1 MQLCLVELEC
11 FAMIRIKNFK
21 LRIKNSERGFTLLEL
36 LVVIAIIG
44 ILASLLVVN
53 FINVRERSR
62 DAQRKSN
69 LRQIQSALELYRA
82 DTGEYPASSPG
93 LKNCPAS
100 GTKTDLGNTAC
111 STVYM
116 KSIPR
121 DPSCPTTPCSSVYN
135 GGNYYYGTLGTGY
148 QLVVCLENANEQLSD
163 VVKNTPLSGYT
174 PSAPTTN
181 CSSSKYYV
189 LTDL

>member
-1 MQLCLVELEC
+1 
-11 FAMIRIKNFK
+11 MIRIKNFK

-82 DTGEYPASSPG
+82 DEGEYPSATPPSPG
-93 LKNCPAS
+93 IKNCS
-100 GTKTDLGNTAC
+100 GGTAFGNSNC
-111 STVYM
+111 STIYM
-116 KSIPR
+116 KALPK
-121 DPSCPTTPCSSVYN
+121 DPSCATQPCSTIYN
-135 GGNYYYGTLGTGY
+135 GGEYYYGTYLTGY
-148 QLVVCLENANEQLSD
+148 QLVACLENTNEQLSD

-181 CSSSKYYV
+181 CSSSNSKYYV